1 MALVLAVLVVV
12 AVGIVSLALVVS
24 AIRQNRDDDW
34 LAEQRASVADF
45 GARRAKARREAATD
59 SSLAGDVT
67 PEEARVDG
75 YHFNLFI

>member
-1 MALVLAVLVVV
+1 MALMVLAAL
-12 AVGIVSLALVVS
+12 VGIGLVSLALVVA

-45 GARRAKARREAATD
+45 GARRAKARRAAATD

>member
-1 MALVLAVLVVV
+1 MALVLAGLVVV
-12 AVGIVSLALVVS
+12 AIGIVSLALVVS